1 MRIFILIIFLS
12 FSQFC
17 GAVFAQS
24 EKPLNLDECIVIAFE
39 KNSTLQNA
47 GRQVKIAG
55 TVVTSAISNIL
66 PSVTTGFS
74 KGTYHQSDTE
84 SERDVPII
92 GITTIPAPV
101 FDLQGK
107 EIGVARIA
115 QPSSILGYESKVV
128 TSPAFSRQYNNF
140 DVNVDQNIYDGG
152 AWWNQIK
159 QSRASLRASQYN
171 QTAARQMVA
180 RDVSIYYYNLLKAM
194 RLEEVYASAVQVA
207 EEQLKR
213 TESMY
218 EIGSIALVDVYKARV
233 SLGENKINLVR
244 QQNTVRSA
252 KMSLNVVMGQMPE
265 TLIDIVDI
273 QKIEIPNFTVEQAV
287 AAALEKNPQ
296 LHYYEEE
303 SNSASYGTSVAK
315 SRFLPTVGLRFSYTR
330 SNEVMD
336 RVYKDYDKNYNYSFG
351 AGINWNLFNGFADK
365 ANLEREQLNY
375 QISKENVIEQRRQL
389 ITEIKQA
396 FLEMQAWE
404 EAAQINE
411 ENLVAAQ
418 EELRLAQEKYRVGS
432 GTLLDVTISQSSVT
446 NAKSTL
452 VQAKYETMMAV
463 ARLQAAMG
471 NLKF

>member
-1 MRIFILIIFLS
+1 MRRVILFIFLS
-12 FSQFC
+12 FSLFY

-24 EKPLNLDECIVIAFE
+24 EKPLNLDDCIAIAFE

-55 TVVTSAISNIL
+55 TGVTSAVANIL

-84 SERDVPII
+84 NERDVPII

-101 FDLQGK
+101 FDLQGN

-128 TSPAFSRQYNNF
+128 TSPAFSRKYNNF
-140 DVNVDQNIYDGG
+140 DVSVDQNIYDGG

-159 QSRASLRASQYN
+159 QSKAGLRASQYN
-171 QTAARQMVA
+171 QTATQQMVA

-194 RLEEVYASAVQVA
+194 RLEEVYTAAVQVA

-233 SLGENKINLVR
+233 TLGENKINLVR

-252 KMSLNVVMGQMPE
+252 KMSLNVVIGRMPE
-265 TLIDIVDI
+265 TPIDIIDI
-273 QKIEIPNFTVEQAV
+273 QKIEIPNVTVEQAV
-287 AAALEKNPQ
+287 TAALEKNPQ
-296 LHYYEEE
+296 LRYYEEE
-303 SNSASYGTSVAK
+303 SNSASYGPSLAK
-315 SRFLPTVGLRFSYTR
+315 SRFLPTVGLRFSYSR
-330 SNEVMD
+330 SNEVLD

-365 ANLEREQLNY
+365 ANLEREQLNF

-463 ARLQAAMG
+463 ARLEAAMG
-471 NLKF
+471 NLQY